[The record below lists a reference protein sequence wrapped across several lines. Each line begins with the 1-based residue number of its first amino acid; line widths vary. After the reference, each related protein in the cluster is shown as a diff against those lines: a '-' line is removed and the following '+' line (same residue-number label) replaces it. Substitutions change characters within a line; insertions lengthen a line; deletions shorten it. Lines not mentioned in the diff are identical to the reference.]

1 MKQLEINIELWP
13 SIEEINESTA
23 ENLYLGNLTE
33 FYSSIKEL
41 YSELNE
47 NNIPFQRYRDLNYE
61 NGEKRHFAR
70 AFPPA
75 IVEIIAWLSSSG
87 VALSIYKVFKLWIKY
102 KNGRKIKVTMDNLEV
117 EATQLSEKNFMQLLE
132 RIQKYQE
139 SIIDKGHDFIVQ
151 KDKLKKQL
159 KKDGYILRGIDEGDR
174 TKEIISLKMGI
185 RKNR

>member
-13 SIEEINESTA
+13 SIAEINESTA

-33 FYSSIKEL
+33 FYSSIEEL

-47 NNIPFQRYRDLNYE
+47 NNIPFQIYIDLNFE
-61 NGEKRHFAR
+61 NGERDIKR
-70 AFPPA
+70 AFPPE
-75 IVEIIAWLSSSG
+75 IVEIIAWLGSSG

-117 EATQLSEKNFMQLLE
+117 EATQLSKKKFMQLLE
-132 RIQKYQE
+132 RIQKYKE

-159 KKDGYILRGIDEGDR
+159 KKDGYILRGIDDGDR
-174 TKEIISLKMGI
+174 TQEIMSLRMRI
-185 RKNR
+185 RKNK